1 MKIIDQTPLLDANG
15 QLSLVNRVQGMLK
28 YGFSWPA
35 SLEAQNKVIAQ
46 LNKAIEKGYTLIR
59 NQKLGAS
66 EIIVPLIL
74 IGPSGIYVIEATPLK
89 GLYRARGEELGT
101 ISNGRLQPVSVNIIT
116 RTLQLAKALQVFFE
130 RQGIKLPAP
139 VEPVLLAADP
149 GLHIESVRPAVR
161 IVLSDAI
168 NIFSDS
174 VLKGR
179 LIYNTQEVGEFVERI
194 QGQHSAQQAPEPLR
208 DDPFAFKEVKPSPKE
223 VKPSLAAGRSRM
235 KSILTSPQ
243 SDRLIDTGQSDVDFA
258 FGDERSPTV
267 LVSNPA
273 PTKGGKPRSAAPA
286 KKRIIGMLPWQIALL
301 AGIFLFWC
309 AGITAVLVY
318 IFFLAT
324 P

>member
-15 QLSLVNRVQGMLK
+15 QLSLINRVQGMLS

-35 SLEAQNKVIAQ
+35 SLKAQNTVIAQ
-46 LNKAIEKGYTLIR
+46 LNKAIEKGYTLFR

-74 IGPSGIYVIEATPLK
+74 VGPSGIYVIDATPLK
-89 GLYRARGEELGT
+89 GLYRARGQELGAIT
-101 ISNGRLQPVSVNIIT
+101 NGRFQPVNINIIS

-139 VEPVLLAADP
+139 VEPVLLSADP

-168 NIFSDS
+168 NIFADS
-174 VLKGR
+174 VLTGR
-179 LIYNTQEVGEFVERI
+179 LIYNAQEVGEFVERI
-194 QGQHSAQQAPEPLR
+194 QNLHSAQQPPEPR
-208 DDPFAFKEVKPSPKE
+208 DDPFALKEIRPP
-223 VKPSLAAGRSRM
+223 PAAERSRM

-243 SDRLIDTGQSDVDFA
+243 SDKLIDTGQSDVDFA

-273 PTKGGKPRSAAPA
+273 PRKSGKPRSAAPA
-286 KKRIIGMLPWQIALL
+286 KKRVLGMFPWQIALL
-301 AGIFLFWC
+301 AGISLCWC
-309 AGITAVLVY
+309 AIMAIGVY
-318 IFFLAT
+318 LILQYQ